1 MTTSESS
8 YIKSYTSESYEKE
21 EGDAEGPFAIGV
33 EAVKTLEETDATLV
47 AFSCS
52 QLFTD
57 SASQMVGGSNQ
68 QLLINMLSSFG
79 GHEVNVSIPVKSFE
93 VSYLTLSQSDIVL
106 LTLVTT
112 ILLPVACLILGFVI
126 WFKRRRK

>member
-1 MTTSESS
+1 MQ
-8 YIKSYTSESYEKE
+8 
-21 EGDAEGPFAIGV
+21 
-33 EAVKTLEETDATLV
+33 AVKTLEEGEATLV

-52 QLFTD
+52 QIFTD
-57 SASQMVGGSNQ
+57 SASEMVGGSNQ
-68 QLLINMLSSFG
+68 QLIVNVISSFA

-106 LTLVTT
+106 LTFVTT
-112 ILLPVACLILGFVI
+112 ILLPVACLVIGFVI